1 MKITLRQLLYFDA
14 LARERHF
21 GRAAERVS
29 VTQPAM
35 SAQVRELEALIGAT
49 LVDRAARG
57 LALTPLGRAV
67 AARARAVLEG
77 AAEIE
82 AIATA
87 EDAPLRLGLIP
98 TLAPYLV
105 PAFLEQTALAGVAVA
120 IAEGLTARLL
130 EQVRAGDLDGAVIAL
145 PSGDPA
151 LSDQALFHDRFLL
164 ALPPADAQGGPI
176 APARPEE
183 IDPARL
189 LLLDEGHCL
198 ADQTL
203 AACNLR
209 RDHVGPA
216 PGAKPGTTLGTTFG
230 ATSLATVSRLVAS
243 GQGITLIPEIA
254 APVEGRGVRLSHFT
268 DPEPGRTIGLVTR
281 EGARGSDWVGQ
292 VSDMLRSARAGLAT
306 A

>member
-35 SAQVRELEALIGAT
+35 SAQIRELEALIGAD
-49 LVDRAARG
+49 LVDRAPRG
-57 LALTPLGRAV
+57 LALTPLGRTV
-67 AARARAVLEG
+67 AARAKAVLDG

-87 EDAPLRLGLIP
+87 DDAPLRLGLIP

-105 PAFLEQTALAGVAVA
+105 PAFLEQAAAAGVAVA

-145 PSGDPA
+145 PSGD
-151 LSDQALFHDRFLL
+151 QALADHRLFDDRFLL
-164 ALPPADAQGGPI
+164 ALPPEDPAGSPI

-198 ADQTL
+198 ADQAL

-209 RDHVGPA
+209 RDSVA
-216 PGAKPGTTLGTTFG
+216 PTLG

-254 APVEGRGVRLSHFT
+254 VPVEGRGVRLSHFA
-268 DPEPGRTIGLVTR
+268 DPEPGRTVGLVTR
-281 EGARGSDWVGQ
+281 RGASGSAWVEQ
-292 VSDMLRSARAGLAT
+292 VSGLFKSARSSQTT